1 MHDDGVFNDCLINDH
16 EFDDET
22 ASINSN
28 SNMSVME
35 NNISNDVFDGQL
47 ELMDDEDYDD
57 ND

>member
-1 MHDDGVFNDCLINDH
+1 
-16 EFDDET
+16 
-22 ASINSN
+22 
-28 SNMSVME
+28 MSAME